1 MSIVDALRSSIAF
14 ASVLLPRL
22 PAEAG
27 AGRLKKNI
35 LMQGF
40 FCKVIFSKTLG
51 ASLGTVNRPVV
62 KKYILE
68 LEIYK

>member
-27 AGRLKKNI
+27 AGRLKKI
-35 LMQGF
+35 
-40 FCKVIFSKTLG
+40 S
-51 ASLGTVNRPVV
+51 
-62 KKYILE
+62 
-68 LEIYK
+68 